1 VLLCKTA
8 RKGSSD
14 ARSCYEIWYT
24 VVDLMEEKDNYRSG
38 QLESVELPEEDDTDD
53 SSEVKGM
60 VVETRDKRRKEDNNP
75 FSAAP
80 QKQIRTRSP
89 RTPDK
94 EILAQRKKNPQ
105 RKRRP
110 VKKTPLA
117 RKNTAESRKK
127 DCSCLRGNSI
137 IHTLQWWKLRG
148 TKQSVFGENRI
159 ARNSAASEGNG
170 GSRST
175 AAYTTATH

>member
-1 VLLCKTA
+1 
-8 RKGSSD
+8 
-14 ARSCYEIWYT
+14 
-24 VVDLMEEKDNYRSG
+24 MEEKDNYRSG

-127 DCSCLRGNSI
+127 DGRPKDDRVFMFEGKQCNMYSAMVEAKREQNKAYLEKTGLLETAQHVRKWRQQKHSSLHYGHAMSQQPI
-137 IHTLQWWKLRG
+137 LQQHHLL
-148 TKQSVFGENRI
+148 
-159 ARNSAASEGNG
+159 
-170 GSRST
+170 
-175 AAYTTATH
+175 H